1 MEEKKI
7 LLKTIEALNAT
18 ISSLSSTNQR
28 QAEQLRSLQERVKEL
43 TAQVTW
49 LNRQLFG
56 RKSEKLAPFDPN
68 QLDLFSGQ
76 VPENALEIK
85 EAHDIAVESV
95 KETAEDRK
103 RERKNRKMIEDL
115 PVLERVVIEPEGI
128 DPNLYKKI
136 GEEVTRVVEHKPGQL
151 YIKEIV
157 RPKYGL
163 KDNTALP
170 PNGQKSV
177 EIAAMPLLP
186 IYKGIAGPTLLAE
199 ILLQKYEYH
208 LPFYRQ
214 VQQLRHLGF
223 KASESTIDGWF
234 KPAVELLNPLYEVLK
249 SEIMKSD
256 YLQGDET
263 TVPVLDKASH
273 KTNKEYLWMVRAVVQ
288 RLVLFHYNNG
298 SRSGT
303 VIEELTKG
311 YKGYFQCDGFE
322 GYESAF
328 KTRPDVLLV
337 NCMAHI
343 RRHFEQAQKE
353 NREPAEYALKEIQ
366 FLYRIEHDCD
376 ERGLTAEQRRD
387 ERTKKARPI
396 MEALKLWMET
406 EGIKY
411 SPNSLIGKAITYAY
425 TRWNNMMRYLDD
437 GRVRIDNN
445 LAENAIRPITLGRKN
460 YLFCGDHEA
469 AVSMSVVCS
478 LLATC
483 KAHEVNP
490 RDYLNNV
497 IARMPY
503 MQKATNDEEKGM
515 TIYGKGCISNY
526 RNCSLSYV
534 WYSVLYRMLTLIISL
549 FCNFLMLWFN

>member
-1 MEEKKI
+1 MEEKEM
-7 LLKTIEALNAT
+7 LLKTIEALNT
-18 ISSLSSTNQR
+18 TVSSLSATN
-28 QAEQLRSLQERVKEL
+28 ASLQRRVDEL
-43 TAQVTW
+43 TAQVAW

-56 RKSEKLAPFDPN
+56 RKSEKLSPFDPN

-76 VPENALEIK
+76 VPENASEIK
-85 EAHDIAVESV
+85 EAHDIAVGAI

-103 RERKNRKMIEDL
+103 RERKNRKMMEDL
-115 PVLERVVIEPEGI
+115 PVLERVVIEPEGV
-128 DPNLYKKI
+128 DLNLYKKI

-170 PNGQKSV
+170 PNGRKSV

-186 IYKGIAGPTLLAE
+186 INKGIPRPTLLAE

-234 KPAVELLNPLYEVLK
+234 KPAVELLKPLYEALK
-249 SEIMKSD
+249 SEIMKSG

-273 KTNKEYLWMVRAVVQ
+273 KTNKEYLWMVRAVVE
-288 RLVLFHYNNG
+288 RLVLFYYDNG

-303 VIEELTKG
+303 VIEELAKG

-328 KTRPDVLLV
+328 KTRPDVLIV

-343 RRHFEQAQKE
+343 RRHFEQAREENKE
-353 NREPAEYALKEIQ
+353 MAEHALKEIQ
-366 FLYRIEHDCD
+366 LLYRVEHECD
-376 ERGLTAEQRRD
+376 ERELTAEQRKETRL
-387 ERTKKARPI
+387 KKSKPV
-396 MEALKLWMET
+396 MDNLKLWMET

-411 SPNSLIGKAITYAY
+411 SPNSLIGKAVTYAY
-425 TRWNNMMRYLDD
+425 TRWDNMMRYLMD
-437 GRVRIDNN
+437 GRIRIDNN

-460 YLFCGDHEA
+460 YLFCGGHEA

-490 RDYLNNV
+490 RDYLNDV

-503 MQKATNDEEKGM
+503 MQKA
-515 TIYGKGCISNY
+515 
-526 RNCSLSYV
+526 SYDKLLQLLPHR
-534 WYSVLYRMLTLIISL
+534 WKKE
-549 FCNFLMLWFN
+549 

>member
-1 MEEKKI
+1 MDERDI
-7 LLKTIEALNAT
+7 LLETIETLNT
-18 ISSLSSTNQR
+18 TVSSLSETNT
-28 QAEQLRSLQERVKEL
+28 SLQKRIDEL
-43 TAQVTW
+43 TAQVAW

-56 RKSEKLAPFDPN
+56 RKSEKLAPFAPN

-76 VPENALEIK
+76 VPENASEVK
-85 EAHDIAVESV
+85 QAHDIAVEDI
-95 KETAEDRK
+95 KETAKDRK
-103 RERKNRKMIEDL
+103 REHRNRKMMEDL

-128 DPNLYKKI
+128 DLNLYKKI

-170 PNGQKSV
+170 PSGKKSV

-186 IYKGIAGPTLLAE
+186 IYKGIPGPTLLAE

-234 KPAVELLNPLYEVLK
+234 KPAVELLKPLYEVLK
-249 SEIMKSD
+249 SEIMKTD

-273 KTNKEYLWMVRAVVQ
+273 KTNKEYLWMVRAVIQ

-303 VIEELTKG
+303 VIKDLTKG

-328 KTRPDVLLV
+328 KTRSDVLIV

-343 RRHFEQAQKE
+343 RRHFEQAQTENKE
-353 NREPAEYALKEIQ
+353 MAQHALKEIQ
-366 FLYRIEHDCD
+366 LLYYVERNCD
-376 ERGLTAEQRRD
+376 ERNLTEEQRKQ
-387 ERTKKARPI
+387 ERIKKAKPI

-406 EGIKY
+406 EGTKY
-411 SPNSLIGKAITYAY
+411 SPTFLIGKAVTYAY
-425 TRWNNMMRYLDD
+425 TRWDNMMRYLED
-437 GRVRIDNN
+437 GRIRIDNN

-460 YLFCGDHEA
+460 YLFCGDHDA
-469 AVSMSVVCS
+469 AVSMSVICS

-483 KAHEVNP
+483 KANDVNP
-490 RDYLNNV
+490 REYLNDM

-503 MQKATNDEEKGM
+503 MQKASYDELLQLLLHKW
-515 TIYGKGCISNY
+515 KKQ
-526 RNCSLSYV
+526 
-534 WYSVLYRMLTLIISL
+534 
-549 FCNFLMLWFN
+549 